1 MEKVKPLSAKGYRF
15 LVGGMDFTSSD
26 RSQNML
32 VYQATPDTLELKKD
46 KGIDYVLS
54 WESERVFTYKLTPLY
69 TIYLNSTKRYG
80 YRTAS
85 FTRKKLVLILVK
97 RRQSFVWVC
106 NIMAMIT
113 VIYLLIKN
121 KSKNLQL
128 ILTML
133 LFQISLL

>member
-54 WESERVFTYKLTPLY
+54 LESKRVFTYKLTPFY

-85 FTRKKLVLILVK
+85 FTRKKISINFSEAKTKFCLSL
-97 RRQSFVWVC
+97 QYNGNDNS
-106 NIMAMIT
+106 
-113 VIYLLIKN
+113 YLSAN
-121 KSKNLQL
+121 KK
-128 ILTML
+128 
-133 LFQISLL
+133 

>member
-97 RRQSFVWVC
+97 RRQSFV
-106 NIMAMIT
+106 
-113 VIYLLIKN
+113 
-121 KSKNLQL
+121 
-128 ILTML
+128 
-133 LFQISLL
+133 